1 MSEKK
6 ISQIGATKNGSIF
19 LRKLAGRQR
28 ESGAKRDKEFGH
40 LAPFTEIKDA
50 YRALFIYGLIKGGR
64 KTPGDGE
71 SFSTIYANVNML
83 SGDYGFKHLL
93 IAFGNPSDLDDIGKS
108 INEYTNWSI
117 EQLRFDYDPLTFK
130 ITEGFTD
137 EGETTVSIRRY

>member
-6 ISQIGATKNGSIF
+6 ISQIGATKNGSTF

-28 ESGAKRDKEFGH
+28 ESGAKRDKEFGY

-50 YRALFIYGLIKGGR
+50 YRALFIYGLIKGER
-64 KTPGDGE
+64 KTPGNGE

-83 SGDYGFKHLL
+83 SDDYDFKHLL
-93 IAFGNPSDLDDIGKS
+93 ISFGSQGDLEDIGKS

-117 EQLRFDYDPLTFK
+117 EQLRFDYDPLTFQ
-130 ITEGFTD
+130 ITEGFSD
-137 EGETTVSIRRY
+137 EGETTVSIRRK